1 MNAIQRHPF
10 FQSHARLNINELEV
24 EHVGTRQGLKE
35 PDPLTPPPTFEIK
48 FKNPLSPY
56 LLLIKISSS
65 KLLKITDTK
74 VVLFT
79 SSLWQNVMV
88 SKLPGSCLK

>member
-1 MNAIQRHPF
+1 M
-10 FQSHARLNINELEV
+10 NINELEV

-35 PDPLTPPPTFEIK
+35 PDPLTPPPSFEIK

-74 VVLFT
+74 VP
-79 SSLWQNVMV
+79 SLWQNVMV